1 MDKAKLIMLI
11 AGGLLC
17 VGALTLEA
25 YIWIKYGNMP
35 AGEVPA
41 WVMWFMGK

>member
-1 MDKAKLIMLI
+1 MKKIAFILCCIIVLLALIF
-11 AGGLLC
+11 
-17 VGALTLEA
+17 EF